1 MSSLNKCKNC
11 GSSDLDVDPARGDT
25 VCTNCGT
32 VLEDSVIVS
41 EMQFEEN
48 AHGGTSALGHFVSSD
63 SKGGC
68 QGFGGALR
76 GGLSR
81 ESREITLDNC
91 KRSISSLCNQ
101 LRLNHHCLET
111 SFNLY
116 KMALSRQLT
125 KGRRHILVCAACVY
139 MTCRLEGTSHL
150 LIDFSELL
158 QICIFELGRTYL
170 RLSHAL
176 CISIPSM
183 DPCLYVLRYS
193 NRLDF
198 GPKTHEVT
206 MTALRILQRMKK
218 DMLHSGRR
226 PNGLIGA
233 ALLMAARWHDFNR
246 SVVNIVKIVNTTE
259 STLKKRLLEFGDT
272 PSSLLTLEEF
282 MNVDLE
288 EEQDP
293 PAYKLIRKK
302 DSDRVQKLIEDEDE
316 NLHFV
321 KLRTLIEKKLEQ
333 STRKRKR
340 KNEPEDN
347 PIKKGTLGGK
357 TEPGISLPASLN
369 INPNSSGT
377 GLEDEE
383 AGDDYLKSNEL
394 PRVIKE
400 CLDDW
405 GDDDVDREAQAEVE
419 GLRPTLAMLGMV
431 NPGSERVDQA
441 PEEEDDDLG
450 DIDDNEI
457 NQYIL
462 SEGEAANKA
471 KLWQVLNQE
480 YITLQAEKKARE
492 EIEGKKEKK
501 KRKPKTNKTTSVA
514 KTAGEAI
521 EKMLKEKKISTKINY
536 DVLKNLDFSVDV
548 DTGAIT
554 SEQKSEAPRIIQNL
568 EITSNIKRANKTKP
582 AKEKKDTP
590 TTSKPVVK
598 PVETTKTVPKLE
610 VKEEIVKQEMETK
623 LDEYDD
629 DFDYEDEKEEEE
641 ETLSSMFRRN
651 VDEEEYDE
659 Y

>member
-76 GGLSR
+76 GGLNR

-91 KRSISSLCNQ
+91 KRNISSLCNQ
-101 LRLNHHCLET
+101 LRLNQHCLET

-116 KMALSRQLT
+116 KMALSRNLT
-125 KGRRHILVCAACVY
+125 KGRRQILVCAACVY

-170 RLSHAL
+170 RLSQAL

-198 GPKTHEVT
+198 GAKTHEVT

-233 ALLMAARWHDFNR
+233 ALLMAARWHEFNR
-246 SVVNIVKIVNTTE
+246 SVINIVKIVNTTE

-293 PAYKLIRKK
+293 PAYKTIRKK
-302 DSDRVQKLIEDEDE
+302 DSERVQKLLEDEDE
-316 NLHFV
+316 NLHFA
-321 KLRTLIEKKLEQ
+321 KLRRLIEKKLEET
-333 STRKRKR
+333 SKKRAKRKHEVE
-340 KNEPEDN
+340 EPEN
-347 PIKKGTLGGK
+347 GK
-357 TEPGISLPASLN
+357 RKAPFKYEVPDSVN
-369 INPNSSGT
+369 INPNTSGVD
-377 GLEDEE
+377 DEV
-383 AGDDYLKSNEL
+383 AGDNYIKSNEL

-400 CLDDW
+400 CLEDADLEEDM
-405 GDDDVDREAQAEVE
+405 GGEIR
-419 GLRPTLAMLGMV
+419 GIGPTPAMLGMAT
-431 NPGSERVDQA
+431 NQDAERNDQIVDDA
-441 PEEEDDDLG
+441 EDDLG
-450 DIDDNEI
+450 DIDDEEI
-457 NQYIL
+457 NSYIL
-462 SEGEAANKA
+462 TEGEATNKA
-471 KLWQVLNQE
+471 KLWEVLNRE
-480 YITLQAEKKARE
+480 YLTLQAERKARE
-492 EIEGKKEKK
+492 EVEGKKEKK
-501 KRKPKTNKTTSVA
+501 KRKPKANKATSVA

-536 DVLKNLDFSVDV
+536 DVLKSLDFTVDV
-548 DTGAIT
+548 NTGEMST
-554 SEQKSEAPRIIQNL
+554 GQKSAPRIIENL
-568 EITSNIKRANKTKP
+568 EITSSIKKTRAKP
-582 AKEKKDTP
+582 TKEKREPTP
-590 TTSKPVVK
+590 KTPPKVKVEKPI
-598 PVETTKTVPKLE
+598 TKKE
-610 VKEEIVKQEMETK
+610 IKEEVIKQEVDNARI
-623 LDEYDD
+623 DEYEDD
-629 DFDYEDEKEEEE
+629 YDFEEEKEEEE

-651 VDEEEYDE
+651 VDEEEYDD

>member
-1 MSSLNKCKNC
+1 NC

-76 GGLSR
+76 GGLNR

-91 KRSISSLCNQ
+91 KRNISSLCNQ
-101 LRLNHHCLET
+101 LRLNQHCLET

-116 KMALSRQLT
+116 KMALSRNLT
-125 KGRRHILVCAACVY
+125 KGRRQILVCAACVY

-170 RLSHAL
+170 RLSQAL

-198 GPKTHEVT
+198 GAKTHEVT

-233 ALLMAARWHDFNR
+233 A
-246 SVVNIVKIVNTTE
+246 V
-259 STLKKRLLEFGDT
+259 
-272 PSSLLTLEEF
+272 
-282 MNVDLE
+282 
-288 EEQDP
+288 
-293 PAYKLIRKK
+293 
-302 DSDRVQKLIEDEDE
+302 
-316 NLHFV
+316 
-321 KLRTLIEKKLEQ
+321 
-333 STRKRKR
+333 
-340 KNEPEDN
+340 
-347 PIKKGTLGGK
+347 
-357 TEPGISLPASLN
+357 
-369 INPNSSGT
+369 
-377 GLEDEE
+377 
-383 AGDDYLKSNEL
+383 AGDDYIKSNEL

-400 CLDDW
+400 CLEDADL
-405 GDDDVDREAQAEVE
+405 EEETE
-419 GLRPTLAMLGMV
+419 GEIRGIGPTPAMLGMAT
-431 NPGSERVDQA
+431 NQDAERNDQIVDDA
-441 PEEEDDDLG
+441 EDDLG
-450 DIDDNEI
+450 DIDDEEI
-457 NQYIL
+457 NSYIL
-462 SEGEAANKA
+462 TEGEATNKA
-471 KLWQVLNQE
+471 KLWEVLNRE
-480 YITLQAEKKARE
+480 YLTLQAERKARE
-492 EIEGKKEKK
+492 EVEGKKEKK
-501 KRKPKTNKTTSVA
+501 KRKPKANKATSVA

-536 DVLKNLDFSVDV
+536 DVLKSLDFTVDV
-548 DTGAIT
+548 NTGEMST
-554 SEQKSEAPRIIQNL
+554 EQKSAPRIIENL
-568 EITSNIKRANKTKP
+568 EITSSIKKTRAKP
-582 AKEKKDTP
+582 TKEKREPTP
-590 TTSKPVVK
+590 KTPPKVKVEKPI
-598 PVETTKTVPKLE
+598 TKKE
-610 VKEEIVKQEMETK
+610 IKEEVIKQEVDNARI
-623 LDEYDD
+623 DEYEDD
-629 DFDYEDEKEEEE
+629 YDFEEEKEEEE

-651 VDEEEYDE
+651 VDEEEYDD